1 MQNSRLHLL
10 REAEE
15 FGLDFRFGGSAKS
28 TCCGSLDLKA
38 TNRLRG
44 WGGVELI
51 TMAKGIFL
59 AGDKQ

>member
-1 MQNSRLHLL
+1 M

-15 FGLDFRFGGSAKS
+15 FGLDFRFGGLAKI
-28 TCCGSLDLKA
+28 TCYGSLDLKA

-44 WGGVELI
+44 KGVELVTI
-51 TMAKGIFL
+51 AKGIFL